1 MYICYINVIKFMD
14 KYEVKKQVTNILNDL
29 ISIRRHLHAN
39 PELSYNE
46 TKTSQFISGKLSE
59 LGIPHD
65 TGIGG
70 YGIVGL
76 IKGKSPESKVI
87 ALRADMDALPITE
100 LNTVEY
106 KSLNEGVMHACGH
119 DVHMTCLLGAVKI
132 LNDNKSSFEG
142 TVKFIFQPAEE
153 NLPGG
158 ALKMIEEGVLENPR
172 PEMIFAQHVFP
183 DLEVGKVGVKSGV
196 YMASSDEINL
206 IIRGRGGHA
215 AIPGS
220 FDNTVLAAAKII
232 VDLQPVNSSLAPVNT
247 PSVLTLGKVVAD
259 GAHNVIPSEV
269 TIRGTFRTFDE
280 TWRNKAHELIVKIA
294 TDVAAEY
301 NTQCEVVIDKGYPV
315 LINDDKATALFRESA
330 TKFVGKENVVE
341 LQQRT
346 TVEDFAR
353 YTQIVPGCFY
363 RLGIANKERG
373 ITSNLHTSTF
383 NVDEES
389 IEIGTGLMIWNTL
402 EMLNDKF

>member
-1 MYICYINVIKFMD
+1 MD

>member
-1 MYICYINVIKFMD
+1 MD
-14 KYEVKKQVTNILNDL
+14 KYEVKKHVTNILNDL

-46 TKTSQFISGKLSE
+46 TKTSEYISNLLSE
-59 LGIPHD
+59 WKIPHD

-76 IKGKSPESKVI
+76 IEGKSPESKVI

-100 LNTVEY
+100 LNTVDY

-132 LNDNKSSFEG
+132 LNDNKNSFEG

-158 ALKMIEEGVLENPR
+158 AIKMIEEGVLENTR

-206 IIRGRGGHA
+206 FIRGRGGHA
-215 AIPGS
+215 AIPDS

-232 VDLQPVNSSLAPVNT
+232 VDLQPINSSLAPPNT

-280 TWRNKAHELIVKIA
+280 EWRNKAHELIVKIA
-294 TDVAAEY
+294 TAVASEY

-330 TKFVGKENVVE
+330 TEFVGKENVVE
-341 LQQRT
+341 LKQRT

-363 RLGIANKERG
+363 RLGIANTEKG
-373 ITSNLHTSTF
+373 ITSNLHTPTF
-383 NVDEES
+383 DVDEKS

-402 EMLNDKF
+402 EILNDKF